1 MVNVLEHAAEN
12 RSGTKE
18 RECNRGIE
26 ISCNEEPVM
35 YVFFFSSDIIDHW

>member
-1 MVNVLEHAAEN
+1 MENVLEHSAEN

-26 ISCNEEPVM
+26 ISHNEEHVM
-35 YVFFFSSDIIDHW
+35 YFFSSDIIEH